1 MVKMESDFE
10 IAKKAKIVPIEKI
23 AEKAGINTKYL
34 ESYGNYKAKIDLS
47 ILKSL
52 ENNKKGH
59 LILVTAMNPTP
70 YGEGKTLTSIGL
82 GQALSLLG
90 EKVIVTLR
98 EPSMGPVF
106 GVKGGATGGGYS
118 QILPMEDINL
128 HFTGDIHA
136 IQAAHNLL
144 AAVLDTHI
152 LMGNE
157 LDIDINNIVWPRAID
172 MNDRALRNIVIGLGG
187 SGNGIPRESK
197 FIITAASEIM
207 SIVCVSMDIINLK
220 EKLSNI
226 IIAFDRKGNAIKAG
240 DLKVEGALATI
251 LKDALKPNLVQ
262 TIEHTP
268 AIIHGG
274 PFANISIGTNS
285 IVATNI
291 ALKLADYV
299 VVEAGFGADLGAEKF
314 LNIVSRK
321 GNFFPSTIV
330 LVVTCKAIKYHGGLK
345 DIITYHDEEAFS
357 KGLKNVER
365 HIQNLKQFGVP
376 IVVSINKFD
385 FDRDEE
391 IDMIKS
397 ICSKNEVPVALSKMF
412 SEGGK
417 GGIDLAKIILDLS
430 KQKNNFKPL
439 YDLSD
444 DIEKKIEVIAKKI
457 YGAKNVIYETKPKKK
472 IELYKKLGYGNLPVC
487 IAKTQ
492 LSLSDDKNLI
502 GVPHPFDLEV
512 TDVELASGAGYIV
525 VICGNIN
532 LMPGLSRS
540 PAAIKMDIDDK
551 GNIKGL
557 F

>member
-1 MVKMESDFE
+1 MESDFD
-10 IAKKAKIVPIEKI
+10 IAKKAEIWPIEKI
-23 AEKAGINTKYL
+23 AEKAGFGPEYL
-34 ESYGNYKAKIDLS
+34 EPYGKHKAKIDLA
-47 ILKSL
+47 ILKKT
-52 ENNKKGH
+52 EKMDNGH

-70 YGEGKTLTSIGL
+70 YGEGKTLTTIGL
-82 GQALSLLG
+82 GQALSILG
-90 EKVIVTLR
+90 KKVMITLR

-106 GVKGGATGGGYS
+106 GVKGGATGGGLS

-136 IQAAHNLL
+136 VQAAHNLL
-144 AAVLDTHI
+144 AAMLDTHI

-187 SGNGIPRESK
+187 SGNGVPRESK

-207 SIVCVSMDIINLK
+207 SIVCLSKDIIDLK
-220 EKLSNI
+220 QKLSNI
-226 IIAFDRKGNAIKAG
+226 TVAFDRKGNPIKAG
-240 DLKVEGALATI
+240 DLKVEGALASI

-285 IVATNI
+285 IIATNI
-291 ALKLADYV
+291 ALKLADFV
-299 VVEAGFGADLGAEKF
+299 IIEAGFGADLGAEKF

-321 GNFFPSTIV
+321 GNFSPSTVV

-345 DIITYHDEEAFS
+345 DIITYHDEEAFL
-357 KGLKNVER
+357 KGLKNVEK
-365 HIQNLKQFGVP
+365 HIDNLKLFGIPV
-376 IVVSINKFD
+376 VVSINKFN

-391 IDMIKS
+391 IEMIKS
-397 ICSKNEVPVALSKMF
+397 LCSKKEVPVALSKMH
-412 SEGGK
+412 SEGGN
-417 GGIDLAKIILDLS
+417 GGIELANMVLELS
-430 KQKNNFKPL
+430 NQKNNFKPL
-439 YDLSD
+439 YELND
-444 DIEKKIEVIAKKI
+444 DIEKKVEIIAKKI
-457 YGAKNVIYETKPKKK
+457 YGAKSVIFETKPKKK

-492 LSLSDDKNLI
+492 MSLSDDKNLI
-502 GVPHPFDLEV
+502 GVPLPFDLEV

-525 VICGNIN
+525 IICGNIN

-540 PAAIKMDIDDK
+540 PAAVKMDIDDK

-557 F
+557 L

>member
-1 MVKMESDFE
+1 
-10 IAKKAKIVPIEKI
+10 
-23 AEKAGINTKYL
+23 
-34 ESYGNYKAKIDLS
+34 
-47 ILKSL
+47 
-52 ENNKKGH
+52 
-59 LILVTAMNPTP
+59 MNPTP

-502 GVPHPFDLEV
+502 GVPPSFDLEV

>member
-1 MVKMESDFE
+1 MESDIE
-10 IAKKAKIVPIEKI
+10 IAKKADIWPIEKI
-23 AEKAGINTKYL
+23 SEKTGIGTEYL
-34 ESYGNYKAKIDLS
+34 EFYGKYKAKIDLS
-47 ILKSL
+47 ILKTT
-52 ENNKKGH
+52 EKNTNGH
-59 LILVTAMNPTP
+59 LVLVTAMNPTP
-70 YGEGKTLTSIGL
+70 YGEGKTLTTIGL

-90 EKVIVTLR
+90 KKTIITLR

-136 IQAAHNLL
+136 VQAAHNLL
-144 AAVLDTHI
+144 AAMLDTHI

-187 SGNGIPRESK
+187 SGNGVPRESK

-207 SIVCVSMDIINLK
+207 SIVCLSKDILDLK

-226 IIAFDRKGNAIKAG
+226 TVAFDRKGNPIKAG

-291 ALKLADYV
+291 ALKLADFAII
-299 VVEAGFGADLGAEKF
+299 EAGFGADLGAEKF
-314 LNIVSRK
+314 LNVVSRK
-321 GNFFPSTIV
+321 GDFYPSAVV

-345 DIITYHDEEAFS
+345 DIITYHDEEAFI
-357 KGLKNVER
+357 KGLKNVEK
-365 HIQNLKQFGVP
+365 HIDNLKLFGVP
-376 IVVSINKFD
+376 VVVSINKFD
-385 FDRDEE
+385 FDRDQE
-391 IDMIKS
+391 IEMIKS
-397 ICSKNEVPVALSKMF
+397 LCSKKEVPVALSKMF

-417 GGIDLAKIILDLS
+417 GGLELADIVLELS

-439 YDLSD
+439 YELTD
-444 DIEKKIEVIAKKI
+444 DIEKKVEIIAKKI
-457 YGAKNVIYETKPKKK
+457 YGAKRVIFETKPKKK

-492 LSLSDDKNLI
+492 MSLSDDKNLI
-502 GVPHPFDLEV
+502 GVPPPFDLEV

-525 VICGNIN
+525 VVCGNIN

-540 PAAIKMDIDDK
+540 PAAVKMDIDDK

-557 F
+557 L

>member
-1 MVKMESDFE
+1 MESDVD
-10 IAKKAKIVPIEKI
+10 IAIKADIWPIEKI
-23 AEKAGINTKYL
+23 AENAGISEKYL
-34 ESYGNYKAKIDLS
+34 ELYGKHKAKIDLS
-47 ILKSL
+47 IIKTT
-52 ENNKKGH
+52 EKNTNGN

-70 YGEGKTLTSIGL
+70 YGEGKTLTTIGL
-82 GQALSLLG
+82 GQALSILG
-90 EKVIVTLR
+90 KKTMITLR

-106 GVKGGATGGGYS
+106 GVKGGATGGGRS

-136 IQAAHNLL
+136 VQAAHNLL
-144 AAVLDTHI
+144 AAMLDTHI

-172 MNDRALRNIVIGLGG
+172 MNDRALRSIVIGLGG

-207 SIVCVSMDIINLK
+207 SIVCLSMGILDLK
-220 EKLSNI
+220 ERLSNI
-226 IIAFDRKGNAIKAG
+226 TVAFDRKGNPIKAG
-240 DLKVEGALATI
+240 KLKVEGALAAI

-262 TIEHTP
+262 TSEHTP
-268 AIIHGG
+268 AIVHGG

-291 ALKLADYV
+291 ALKLADFV
-299 VVEAGFGADLGAEKF
+299 IIEAGFGADLGAEKF
-314 LNIVSRK
+314 LDIVSRK
-321 GNFFPSTIV
+321 GNFSPSVVV

-345 DIITYHDEEAFS
+345 DIITYHDEEAFI
-357 KGLKNVER
+357 KGLKNVEK
-365 HIQNLKQFGVP
+365 HIDNLKLYGVP
-376 IVVSINKFD
+376 VVVSINKFD
-385 FDRDEE
+385 FDRDQE
-391 IDMIKS
+391 IEMIKS
-397 ICSKNEVPVALSKMF
+397 LCSKKEVPVALSKMF
-412 SEGGK
+412 SDGGN
-417 GGIDLAKIILDLS
+417 GGIELANIVLELS

-439 YDLSD
+439 YELSD
-444 DIEKKIEVIAKKI
+444 DIEKKVEIIAKKI
-457 YGAKNVIYETKPKKK
+457 YGAKRVIFETKPKKK

-502 GVPHPFDLEV
+502 GVPPPFDLEV

-525 VICGNIN
+525 IVCGNIT
-532 LMPGLSRS
+532 LMPGLSRL
-540 PAAIKMDIDDK
+540 PAAVKMDIDEK

-557 F
+557 L